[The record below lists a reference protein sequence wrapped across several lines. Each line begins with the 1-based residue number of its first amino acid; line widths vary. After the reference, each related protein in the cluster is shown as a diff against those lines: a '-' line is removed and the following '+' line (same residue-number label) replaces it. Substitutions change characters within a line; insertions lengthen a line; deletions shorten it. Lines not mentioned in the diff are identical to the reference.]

1 MTAMS
6 TAPELPLGPEV
17 DPKPAPRPSRT
28 VLEGRT
34 VRLEP
39 LDPAKHGDE
48 LWEACGEGK
57 RDAMWTY
64 MGIGPFADRAA
75 FDAYLSKGA
84 GSEDPLFFAIV
95 PTATGKASGVITY
108 LRITPEHRVIE
119 VGSLWFGQAMQGS
132 PAATEVQYLMAK
144 NVFENLGYRRYEWK
158 TNALNAASRKA
169 AERLGFT
176 FEGVFRNHMIMKGR
190 SRDTAWF
197 SMLAEEWPSVKRGF
211 ESYLDPAN
219 FDANGRHSKSL
230 PECREPV
237 TEAV

>member
-1 MTAMS
+1 MS
-6 TAPELPLGPEV
+6 ETRELPLGPAV
-17 DPKPAPRPSRT
+17 DAAPAQRPART
-28 VLEGRT
+28 TLEGRT

-39 LDPAKHGDE
+39 LDPAKHGDD

-75 FDAYLSKGA
+75 FDAYLNKGA

-95 PTATGKASGVITY
+95 PTADGRASGVITY

-119 VGSLWFGQAMQGS
+119 VGSLWFGQSMQGS
-132 PAATEVQYLMAK
+132 PAATEVQYLMFK
-144 NVFENLGYRRYEWK
+144 NVFETLGYRRLEWK

-176 FEGVFRNHMIMKGR
+176 FEGVFRNHMIMKGH

-197 SMLAEEWPSVKRGF
+197 SMLDADWPAVKQGF
-211 ESYLDPAN
+211 ERYLEPSN
-219 FDANGRHSKSL
+219 FDANGRHGKSL
-230 PECREPV
+230 PECRE
-237 TEAV
+237 AVAETV